1 MKFQCEYPTFRGY
14 VNQLLGLLVIVNT
27 VLTRIG
33 MNIKL
38 WKLCP
43 PFSFKP
49 HDIYRYEPRHEILT
63 STCLRE
69 PLEIQRGLFKAVI
82 LHLFC
87 IMMLELSGIRN
98 QESFIRG
105 NLQYMQFTK
114 GYIQYRVIWSNI
126 HLCGLEISIKAS
138 RRYHGNHQEKSMSN
152 DEAPCKHSISCIY
165 KNYQSLVISNL
176 IKSFLSDI

>member
-1 MKFQCEYPTFRGY
+1 MASLSQNELMHLPQEFHNYIVKTIHHIIHNCSLNTLRLRRNDLYLADSILKYIFFNEIFAFRSIFDWS
-14 VNQLLGLLVIVNT
+14 LLPLVK
-27 VLTRIG
+27 LTISQQ
-33 MNIKL
+33 
-38 WKLCP
+38 W
-43 PFSFKP
+43 F
-49 HDIYRYEPRHEILT
+49 
-63 STCLRE
+63 
-69 PLEIQRGLFKAVI
+69 
-82 LHLFC
+82 
-87 IMMLELSGIRN
+87 RN

-165 KNYQSLVISNL
+165 KNYQS
-176 IKSFLSDI
+176 F

>member
-1 MKFQCEYPTFRGY
+1 MFPLSFLDILNLYHIS
-14 VNQLLGLLVIVNT
+14 LIVI
-27 VLTRIG
+27 I
-33 MNIKL
+33 
-38 WKLCP
+38 
-43 PFSFKP
+43 
-49 HDIYRYEPRHEILT
+49 
-63 STCLRE
+63 
-69 PLEIQRGLFKAVI
+69 VI
-82 LHLFC
+82 P
-87 IMMLELSGIRN
+87 ESGIRN

>member
-1 MKFQCEYPTFRGY
+1 MTSCKSYCISKLIIFETISRWLTCDYSPRINTMSH
-14 VNQLLGLLVIVNT
+14 LL
-27 VLTRIG
+27 
-33 MNIKL
+33 
-38 WKLCP
+38 P
-43 PFSFKP
+43 
-49 HDIYRYEPRHEILT
+49 
-63 STCLRE
+63 
-69 PLEIQRGLFKAVI
+69 AVI
-82 LHLFC
+82 WWPSSRC
-87 IMMLELSGIRN
+87 ICRCLLIGGKLNSIKFRN
-98 QESFIRG
+98 QESFIQG

-138 RRYHGNHQEKSMSN
+138 RCYHGNHQEKSMSN